1 MGKKR
6 ALIPREQLTTTLILY
21 QTTLPSTVDLSTKM
35 QERAVELMS
44 HILYRYICNIVFEM
58 FDPSEMFP
66 AFRLKAVLTF

>member
-44 HILYRYICNIVFEM
+44 HIYIHMYLYNCLQKGAK
-58 FDPSEMFP
+58 S
-66 AFRLKAVLTF
+66 RLRDSNS